1 MPLSDAAVRNAK
13 PSAKPR
19 KLSDGGGLHLL
30 VTPTGSRHWRL
41 QYRFEGKQKMVTFG
55 SYPVVSLTEA
65 RERRDAAKRL
75 LAQGQDPRVQARLTK
90 LTKSIVDAN
99 TFNMVADE
107 YLAKMTRERRADATM
122 EKTRWLLDLARV
134 DIGERPIAD
143 IKPIEVLAV
152 LRKVE
157 LRGRYETA
165 RRLRSTMG
173 TVFRYAIATVR
184 AEHDPTYALR
194 GALTTPTVK
203 PRAAITDAKAFGGL
217 LRAIDGFDGQPV
229 TLAALRL
236 MALLFPRPGE
246 LRLAEWR
253 EFNLEKAE
261 WVLPASRTKMRRPH
275 RSPLPTQAVA
285 ILRDL
290 RQFTGTRELALPS
303 VSAPRRP
310 MSENTLNAA
319 LRRLGYGKDEVTAHG
334 FRATAST
341 LLNESG
347 LWHADAIERQ
357 LGHVENNDVRRAYAR
372 GEHWEERVRM
382 MQWWADRIDEMRSN
396 IDGKVGAAVD
406 TQGEDT

>member
-1 MPLSDAAVRNAK
+1 MPLSDAAVRNAQ

-75 LAQGQDPRVQARLTK
+75 LAAGQDPRVEARLTK
-90 LTKSIVDAN
+90 LTKSIVAAN

-107 YLAKMTRERRADATM
+107 YLAKMARERRADATM

-134 DIGERPIAD
+134 DIGERPIAE
-143 IKPIEVLAV
+143 IKPVEVLAV

-165 RRLRSTMG
+165 RRLRGTMG

-217 LRAIDGFDGQPV
+217 LRAIDGFDGHPPSRCKSKTGEPWDTSLMIIASPEIPNQASFRRV
-229 TLAALRL
+229 STRL
-236 MALLFPRPGE
+236 
-246 LRLAEWR
+246 
-253 EFNLEKAE
+253 
-261 WVLPASRTKMRRPH
+261 
-275 RSPLPTQAVA
+275 
-285 ILRDL
+285 I
-290 RQFTGTRELALPS
+290 
-303 VSAPRRP
+303 
-310 MSENTLNAA
+310 
-319 LRRLGYGKDEVTAHG
+319 
-334 FRATAST
+334 
-341 LLNESG
+341 
-347 LWHADAIERQ
+347 
-357 LGHVENNDVRRAYAR
+357 AR
-372 GEHWEERVRM
+372 WIV
-382 MQWWADRIDEMRSN
+382 
-396 IDGKVGAAVD
+396 
-406 TQGEDT
+406 